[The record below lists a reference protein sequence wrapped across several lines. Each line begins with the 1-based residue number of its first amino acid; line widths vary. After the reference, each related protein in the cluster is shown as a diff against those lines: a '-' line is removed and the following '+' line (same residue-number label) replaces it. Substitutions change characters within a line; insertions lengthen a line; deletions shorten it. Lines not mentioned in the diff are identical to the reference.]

1 MEDIKLTASEQE
13 RYDIIR
19 SCSDGDIT
27 NKEASIRLG
36 IKVRQVQRIKQAVK
50 MCGMEGVI
58 HGAKGKVPNNVT
70 SNTIIKKVT
79 DFFKQKKHHD
89 FGPTF
94 AQEKLSDMGINMNSE
109 TLRLL
114 MIKKN
119 IWEAHPRRGPQ
130 IVHEWRERKECF
142 GELVQFDGS
151 YHDWFED
158 GGEECLLAAI
168 DDATSRIVHAVFED
182 NEGVHAVFRFWWVY
196 IEAYGRPRAIYLDK
210 FSTYK
215 VNHKNAVDNED
226 FITQF
231 QRAMDELGV
240 EVICANSPE
249 AKGRIERLFGTLQD
263 RMVKE
268 MRLRDVKECDEA
280 NLYIYEKYIPDH
292 DRRFSVPAK
301 NPNDV
306 HRPLTDDL
314 KKRLPSIFSIQSKR
328 KVNNDYTIQ
337 FKTHWFQLEDTQK
350 TTVYKRDEVIVEE
363 RLDGSIHIRFKNTY
377 LVYHVLRDRPKR
389 MNIKVVA
396 ITNEKPTRSLP
407 KDHPWRRF
415 NFGKNSRNTENNNIN
430 I

>member
-13 RYDIIR
+13 RYDIIL

-36 IKVRQVQRIKQAVK
+36 IKVRQVQRVKRAVEIYGKQ
-50 MCGMEGVI
+50 GVV
-58 HGAKGKVPNNVT
+58 HGAKGKIPNNVT
-70 SNTIIKKVT
+70 SNTTVKKVT
-79 DFFKQKKHHD
+79 DFFKEKKHHD

-94 AQEKLSDMGINMNSE
+94 AQEKLSDMGIDMNPE

-119 IWEAHPRRGPQ
+119 IWKARPRRGPE
-130 IVHEWRERKECF
+130 IIHEWRERKECF

-151 YHDWFED
+151 YHDWLEN

-182 NEGVHAVFRFWWVY
+182 NEGVHAVFRFWWAY
-196 IEAYGRPRAIYLDK
+196 MEAYGRPVAIYLDK

-215 VNHKNAVDNED
+215 VNHKNAVDNAE

-231 QRAMDELGV
+231 KRAMNELGV
-240 EVICANSPE
+240 EIICANSPE

-268 MRLRDVKECDEA
+268 MRLCDMKERGEA
-280 NLYIYEKYIPDH
+280 NLYIYERYIPDH

-306 HRPLTDDL
+306 HRLLTDDL
-314 KKRLPSIFSIQSKR
+314 KKRLPSIFSVQSRR

-337 FKTHWFQLEDTQK
+337 FKTSWFQLKDTQK
-350 TTVYKRDEVIVEE
+350 TAVYKRDEVIVEE
-363 RLDGSIHIRFKNTY
+363 RLDESIHIRFKGVY
-377 LVYHVLRDRPKR
+377 LEYHVLPERPKR
-389 MNIKVVA
+389 MKVQVVA
-396 ITNEKPTRSLP
+396 ITTERPTRPVP
-407 KDHPWRRF
+407 KDHPWRKF
-415 NFGKNSRNTENNNIN
+415 KF
-430 I
+430 

>member
-13 RYDIIR
+13 RYDIIL

-36 IKVRQVQRIKQAVK
+36 IKVRQVQRVKRAVEIYGKQ
-50 MCGMEGVI
+50 GVV
-58 HGAKGKVPNNVT
+58 HGAKGKIPNNVT
-70 SNTIIKKVT
+70 SNTTVKKVT
-79 DFFKQKKHHD
+79 DFFKEKKHHD

-94 AQEKLSDMGINMNSE
+94 AQEKLSDMGIDMNPE

-119 IWEAHPRRGPQ
+119 IWKARPRRGPE
-130 IVHEWRERKECF
+130 IIHEWRERKECF

-151 YHDWFED
+151 YHDWLEN

-182 NEGVHAVFRFWWVY
+182 NEGVHAVFRFWWAY
-196 IEAYGRPRAIYLDK
+196 MEAYGRPVAIYLDK

-215 VNHKNAVDNED
+215 VNHKNAVDNAE

-231 QRAMDELGV
+231 KRAMNELGV
-240 EVICANSPE
+240 EIICANSPE

-268 MRLRDVKECDEA
+268 MRLCDMKECGEA
-280 NLYIYEKYIPDH
+280 NLYIYERYIPDH

-306 HRPLTDDL
+306 HRLLTDDL
-314 KKRLPSIFSIQSKR
+314 KKRLPSIFSVQSRR

-337 FKTHWFQLEDTQK
+337 FKTSWFQLKDTQK
-350 TTVYKRDEVIVEE
+350 TAVYKRDEVIVEE
-363 RLDGSIHIRFKNTY
+363 RLDESIHIRFKGVY
-377 LVYHVLRDRPKR
+377 LEYHVLPERPKR
-389 MNIKVVA
+389 MKVQVVA
-396 ITNEKPTRSLP
+396 ITTERPTRPVP
-407 KDHPWRRF
+407 KDHPWRKF
-415 NFGKNSRNTENNNIN
+415 KF
-430 I
+430 

>member
-1 MEDIKLTASEQE
+1 VEDIKLTASEQE
-13 RYDIIR
+13 RYDIIL

-36 IKVRQVQRIKQAVK
+36 IKVRQVQRVKRAVEIYGKQ
-50 MCGMEGVI
+50 GVV
-58 HGAKGKVPNNVT
+58 HGAKGKIPNNVT
-70 SNTIIKKVT
+70 SNTTVKKVT
-79 DFFKQKKHHD
+79 DFFKEKKHHD

-94 AQEKLSDMGINMNSE
+94 AQEKLSDMGIDMNPE

-119 IWEAHPRRGPQ
+119 IWKARPRRGPE
-130 IVHEWRERKECF
+130 IIHEWRERKECF

-151 YHDWFED
+151 YHDWLEN

-182 NEGVHAVFRFWWVY
+182 NEGVHAVFRFWWAY
-196 IEAYGRPRAIYLDK
+196 MEAYGRPVAIYLDK

-215 VNHKNAVDNED
+215 VNHKNAVDNAE

-231 QRAMDELGV
+231 KRAMNELGV
-240 EVICANSPE
+240 EIICANSPE

-268 MRLRDVKECDEA
+268 MRLCDMKERGEA
-280 NLYIYEKYIPDH
+280 NLYIYERYIPDH

-306 HRPLTDDL
+306 HRLLTDDL
-314 KKRLPSIFSIQSKR
+314 KKRLPSIFSVQSRR

-337 FKTHWFQLEDTQK
+337 FKTSWFQLKDTQK
-350 TTVYKRDEVIVEE
+350 TAVYKRDEVIVEE
-363 RLDGSIHIRFKNTY
+363 RLDESIHIRFKGVY
-377 LVYHVLRDRPKR
+377 LEYHVLPERPKR
-389 MNIKVVA
+389 MKVQVVA
-396 ITNEKPTRSLP
+396 ITTERPTRPVP
-407 KDHPWRRF
+407 KDHPWRKF
-415 NFGKNSRNTENNNIN
+415 KF
-430 I
+430 